1 MGALYV
7 QQRFKIL
14 HALAFRFEAPWF
26 TGVSDRLR
34 RSLGLLKG
42 GVKGDAVIKLRRTLE
57 ILEVQSV
64 RCLPTA
70 FCVGLGEGSER
81 TASQR

>member
-14 HALAFRFEAPWF
+14 YALAFRFEVPWF

-34 RSLGLLKG
+34 RSLGLL
-42 GVKGDAVIKLRRTLE
+42 KGDAVIKLRRTLE

-70 FCVGLGEGSER
+70 FCVGLGKGSER
-81 TASQR
+81 TASER